1 MRFIVR
7 FLSVK
12 VTRNASL
19 VLWEI
24 KKIAGAK
31 KGMERQTIAIFMDIL
46 SKNIE
51 ENEAFFREKSL
62 KNFTRP

>member
-31 KGMERQTIAIFMDIL
+31 KGMERQRMAIFMNIL
-46 SKNIE
+46 SENIG
-51 ENEAFFREKSL
+51 ENESFF
-62 KNFTRP
+62 

>member
-1 MRFIVR
+1 M
-7 FLSVK
+7 S
-12 VTRNASL
+12 RNASL
-19 VLWEI
+19 LLWEI